1 MEKLEN
7 EEDYTFPTFNGMNR
21 PAMMYGIPMMI
32 GLIVMIY
39 IVLTGFIGFQMG
51 LGKFALIA
59 PGLGVIFLI
68 IVKVICQDDPNA
80 FAILKWKFKAI
91 LLKLNQQ
98 NPIIYLSSNGKTREV
113 YNARRSFKKI

>member
-1 MEKLEN
+1 MEKIEN

-32 GLIVMIY
+32 GLIVLIY
-39 IVLTGFIGFQMG
+39 IVLSGFIGFQIG
-51 LGKFALIA
+51 LGKFSLIA
-59 PGLGVIFLI
+59 PSLGVIFLI
-68 IVKVICQDDPNA
+68 AVKIICQDDPNA

-91 LLKLNQQ
+91 QLKLQQQ
-98 NPIIYLSSNGKTREV
+98 NPIIYISSNGSKREA